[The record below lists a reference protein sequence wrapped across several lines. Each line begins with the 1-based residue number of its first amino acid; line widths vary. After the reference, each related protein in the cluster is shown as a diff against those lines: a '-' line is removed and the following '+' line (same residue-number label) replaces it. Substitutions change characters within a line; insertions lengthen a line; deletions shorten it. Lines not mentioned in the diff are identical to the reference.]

1 MEKGQKMSYTHVTV
15 PTQYVEAGGV
25 RHAYRRFGKPGGTP
39 LVFLVHFRGGMDNWD
54 PAVTDG
60 LAADREVILFDYA
73 GVAGSSGEV
82 PETFEAFGDDSAAV
96 IRALGI
102 SQADVL
108 GFSIGGY
115 VAQEVALRHPEL
127 VRRLVLVG
135 TAPRG
140 GEAEGRDPKALEVA
154 GNPVPTMEDFLFLF
168 FGPSEASRQAGEDF
182 WARRHQRT
190 VDVDPPSSMRVAKA
204 QVAAMGKW
212 REPVGERWSELKTIK
227 QPTLIVN
234 GSHDIMVPTIN
245 SYILQQHIPGAQL
258 IIYPD
263 AGHGSLFQYPEL
275 FVNHVSRFLDSERA
289 FG

>member
-1 MEKGQKMSYTHVTV
+1 MSYTHVTA
-15 PTQYVEAGGV
+15 PTQYVEAGGA

-54 PAVTDG
+54 PAITDG
-60 LAADREVILFDYA
+60 LAATREVILFDYA
-73 GVAGSSGEV
+73 GVAGSSGKV

-102 SQADVL
+102 TQADVL

-115 VAQEVALRHPEL
+115 IAQTLTLRHPDL

-135 TAPRG
+135 TGPRA
-140 GEAEGRDPKALEVA
+140 GEFEGQDPKIYEVAGRDPEISDD
-154 GNPVPTMEDFLFLF
+154 GYLFLF
-168 FGPSEASRQAGEDF
+168 FEPTETSQQAGKNF
-182 WARRHQRT
+182 LARRRQRT
-190 VDVDPPSSMRVAKA
+190 VDVVPRSSMQVAKA
-204 QVAAMGKW
+204 QVGAMGKW
-212 REPVGERWSELKTIK
+212 REQVGERWSELKTIQ
-227 QPTLIVN
+227 QPTLVVN
-234 GSHDIMVPTIN
+234 GSHDVMVPTIN

-263 AGHGSLFQYPEL
+263 SGHGSLFQYPEL
-275 FVNHVSRFLDSERA
+275 FVSHVSRFLDSERA

>member
-1 MEKGQKMSYTHVTV
+1 MSYTHVTA

-60 LAADREVILFDYA
+60 LAANREVILFDYA
-73 GVAGSSGEV
+73 GVAGSSGAV
-82 PETFEAFGDDSAAV
+82 PDTFEAFGDDAAAV

-102 SQADVL
+102 TKADVL

-115 VAQEVALRHPEL
+115 IAQTLTMRHPQL

-135 TAPRG
+135 TGPRA
-140 GEAEGRDPKALEVA
+140 GEFEGQDPKIYEVA
-154 GNPVPTMEDFLFLF
+154 GQDPEITKDGYLFLF
-168 FGPSEASRQAGEDF
+168 FEPTETSQQAGKDF

-190 VDVDPPSSMRVAKA
+190 VDVDPPSSMQVAKA
-204 QVAAMGKW
+204 QAVAMDKW
-212 REPVGERWSELKTIK
+212 REQVGERWSELKTIQ
-227 QPTLIVN
+227 QPTLVVN

-263 AGHGSLFQYPEL
+263 SGHGSHFQYPEL

>member
-1 MEKGQKMSYTHVTV
+1 MAHTHVTA
-15 PTQYVEAGGV
+15 PTQYMEAGGV

-60 LAADREVILFDYA
+60 LAANREVILFDYA

-82 PETFEAFGDDSAAV
+82 PETFEGFGDDSAAV

-102 SQADVL
+102 AQADVL

-115 VAQEVALRHPEL
+115 IAQTLTLRHPEL

-154 GNPVPTMEDFLFLF
+154 AHPVPTMEDFLFLF
-168 FGPSEASRQAGEDF
+168 FEPSEASQQAGKDF

-190 VDVDPPSSMRVAKA
+190 VDVDPPSGPEVTKA
-204 QVAAMGKW
+204 QVAAIMAW
-212 REPVGERWSELKTIK
+212 REPVGERFSQLASIH

-245 SYILQQHIPGAQL
+245 SYLLQQHIPAAQL

-263 AGHGSLFQYPEL
+263 SGHGALFQYPEL
-275 FVNHVSRFLDSERA
+275 FVHHVSRFLDSERP
-289 FG
+289 FT

>member
-1 MEKGQKMSYTHVTV
+1 MSHTHITA

-25 RHAYRRFGKPGGTP
+25 RHAYRRFGKPSGTP

-60 LAADREVILFDYA
+60 LAANREVILFDYP

-82 PETFEAFGDDSAAV
+82 PDTFEAFGDDSASV
-96 IRALGI
+96 IQALGI

-115 VAQEVALRHPEL
+115 VAQTLTLRHPEL

-135 TAPRG
+135 TGPRA
-140 GEAEGRDPKALEVA
+140 GEFEGQDPKIYEVA
-154 GNPVPTMEDFLFLF
+154 GQDPEITEDGYLFLF
-168 FGPSEASRQAGEDF
+168 FEPTETSQQAGKDF

-190 VDVDPPSSMRVAKA
+190 VDVDPPSSMQVAKA
-204 QVAAMGKW
+204 QAAAMDKW
-212 REPVGERWSELKTIK
+212 REQVGERWSELKTIQ
-227 QPTLIVN
+227 QPTLVVN

-263 AGHGSLFQYPEL
+263 SGHGSQFQYPEL

>member
-1 MEKGQKMSYTHVTV
+1 MSHTHITA

-60 LAADREVILFDYA
+60 LAANREVILFDYA
-73 GVAGSSGEV
+73 GVAGSSGEA
-82 PETFEAFGDDSAAV
+82 PDTFEGFADDSAAV

-115 VAQEVALRHPEL
+115 IAQTLTLRHPEL

-135 TAPRG
+135 TGPRA
-140 GEAEGRDPKALEVA
+140 GEFEGQDPKIYEVA
-154 GNPVPTMEDFLFLF
+154 GQDPEITKDGYLFLF
-168 FGPSEASRQAGEDF
+168 FEPTETSQQAGKDF

-190 VDVDPPSSMRVAKA
+190 VDVDPPSSMQVAKA
-204 QVAAMGKW
+204 QAAAMGEW
-212 REPVGERWSELKTIK
+212 REQVGERWSELKTIQ
-227 QPTLIVN
+227 QPTLVVN

-263 AGHGSLFQYPEL
+263 SGHGSLFQYPEL

>member
-1 MEKGQKMSYTHVTV
+1 MSHTHVTA

-60 LAADREVILFDYA
+60 LAANREVILFDYA
-73 GVAGSSGEV
+73 GVAGSSGEA
-82 PETFEAFGDDSAAV
+82 PDTFEGFADDSAAL

-115 VAQEVALRHPEL
+115 IAQTLTLRHPEL

-135 TAPRG
+135 TGPRA
-140 GEAEGRDPKALEVA
+140 GEFEGQDPKIYEVA
-154 GNPVPTMEDFLFLF
+154 GQDPEITKDGYLFLF
-168 FGPSEASRQAGEDF
+168 FEPTETSQQAGKDF

-190 VDVDPPSSMRVAKA
+190 VDVDPPSSMQVAKA
-204 QVAAMGKW
+204 QAAAMGEW
-212 REPVGERWSELKTIK
+212 REQVGERWSELKTIQ
-227 QPTLIVN
+227 QPTLVVN

-245 SYILQQHIPGAQL
+245 SYILQQHIPRAQL

-263 AGHGSLFQYPEL
+263 SGHGSLFQYPEL

>member
-1 MEKGQKMSYTHVTV
+1 MSYTHVTA

-39 LVFLVHFRGGMDNWD
+39 LVFCVHFRGGMDNWD

-60 LAADREVILFDYA
+60 LAANREVILFDYA

-82 PETFEAFGDDSAAV
+82 PETFEGFGDDSAAV

-102 SQADVL
+102 TQADVL

-154 GNPVPTMEDFLFLF
+154 ANPVPTMEDFLFLF
-168 FGPSEASRQAGEDF
+168 FEPSEASQQAGKEF

-190 VDVDPPSSMRVAKA
+190 VDVDPLSGPEVTKA
-204 QVAAMGKW
+204 QVAAIAAW
-212 REPVGERWSELKTIK
+212 REQVGERFSELKTIQ
-227 QPTLIVN
+227 QPTLVVN
-234 GSHDIMVPTIN
+234 GSHDVMVPTIN

-263 AGHGSLFQYPEL
+263 SGHGSLFQYPEL

>member
-1 MEKGQKMSYTHVTV
+1 MSHTHITA
-15 PTQYVEAGGV
+15 PTQYVEAVGV
-25 RHAYRRFGKPGGTP
+25 RHAYRRFGKPSGTP

-60 LAADREVILFDYA
+60 LAAHREVILFDYA
-73 GVAGSSGEV
+73 GVAGSSGEASD
-82 PETFEAFGDDSAAV
+82 TFEGFADDSAAV

-115 VAQEVALRHPEL
+115 IAQTLTLRHPEL

-135 TAPRG
+135 TGPRA
-140 GEAEGRDPKALEVA
+140 GEFEGQDPKIYEVA
-154 GNPVPTMEDFLFLF
+154 GQDPEITKDGYLFLF
-168 FGPSEASRQAGEDF
+168 FEPTETSQQAGKDF

-190 VDVDPPSSMRVAKA
+190 VDVDPPSSMQVAKA
-204 QVAAMGKW
+204 QAAAMGEW
-212 REPVGERWSELKTIK
+212 REQVGERWSELKTIQ
-227 QPTLIVN
+227 QPTLVVN

-263 AGHGSLFQYPEL
+263 SGHGSLFQYPEL

>member
-1 MEKGQKMSYTHVTV
+1 MSHTHITA

-60 LAADREVILFDYA
+60 LAANREVILFDYA
-73 GVAGSSGEV
+73 GVAGSSGEA
-82 PETFEAFGDDSAAV
+82 PDTFEGFGDDSAAV

-115 VAQEVALRHPEL
+115 IAQTLTLRHPEL
-127 VRRLVLVG
+127 VRGLVLVG
-135 TAPRG
+135 TGPRA
-140 GEAEGRDPKALEVA
+140 GEFEGQDPKIYEVA
-154 GNPVPTMEDFLFLF
+154 GQDPEITKDGYLFLF
-168 FGPSEASRQAGEDF
+168 FEPTETSQQAGKDF

-190 VDVDPPSSMRVAKA
+190 VDVDPPSSMQVAKA
-204 QVAAMGKW
+204 QAAAMGEW
-212 REPVGERWSELKTIK
+212 REQVGERWSELKTIQ
-227 QPTLIVN
+227 QPTLVVN

-245 SYILQQHIPGAQL
+245 SYILQQHIPRAQL

-263 AGHGSLFQYPEL
+263 SGHGSLFQYPEL

>member
-1 MEKGQKMSYTHVTV
+1 MSHTHITA

-60 LAADREVILFDYA
+60 LAANREVILFDYA
-73 GVAGSSGEV
+73 GVAGSSGEA
-82 PETFEAFGDDSAAV
+82 PDTFEGFADDSAAV

-115 VAQEVALRHPEL
+115 IAQTLTLRHPEL

-135 TAPRG
+135 TGPRA
-140 GEAEGRDPKALEVA
+140 GEFEGQDPKIYEVA
-154 GNPVPTMEDFLFLF
+154 GQDPEITKDGYLFLF
-168 FGPSEASRQAGEDF
+168 FEPTETSQQAGKDF

-190 VDVDPPSSMRVAKA
+190 VDVDLPSSMQVAKA
-204 QVAAMGKW
+204 QAAAMGEW
-212 REPVGERWSELKTIK
+212 REQVGERWSELKTIQ
-227 QPTLIVN
+227 QPTLVVN

-263 AGHGSLFQYPEL
+263 SGHGSLFQYPEL

>member
-1 MEKGQKMSYTHVTV
+1 MSHTHITA

-60 LAADREVILFDYA
+60 LAANREVILFDYA
-73 GVAGSSGEV
+73 GVAGSSGEA
-82 PETFEAFGDDSAAV
+82 PDTFEGFADDSAAV

-115 VAQEVALRHPEL
+115 IAQTLTLRHPEL

-135 TAPRG
+135 TGPRA
-140 GEAEGRDPKALEVA
+140 GEFEGQDPKIYEVA
-154 GNPVPTMEDFLFLF
+154 GQDPEITKDGYLFLF
-168 FGPSEASRQAGEDF
+168 FEPTETSQQAGKDF

-190 VDVDPPSSMRVAKA
+190 VDVDLPSSMQVAKA
-204 QVAAMGKW
+204 QAAAMGEW
-212 REPVGERWSELKTIK
+212 REQVGERWSELKTIQ
-227 QPTLIVN
+227 QPTLVVN

-245 SYILQQHIPGAQL
+245 SYILQQHIPDAQL

-263 AGHGSLFQYPEL
+263 SGHGSLFQYPEL

>member
-1 MEKGQKMSYTHVTV
+1 MSHTHITA

-39 LVFLVHFRGGMDNWD
+39 LVFLVHYRGGMDNWD
-54 PAVTDG
+54 PVITDG
-60 LAADREVILFDYA
+60 LAANREVILFDYA

-82 PETFEAFGDDSAAV
+82 PETFEAFGDDSASV

-115 VAQEVALRHPEL
+115 IAQTLTLRHPEL
-127 VRRLVLVG
+127 VRRLVLAG
-135 TAPRG
+135 TGPRA
-140 GEAEGRDPKALEVA
+140 GEFEGQDPKIYEVAGRDPEIDLE
-154 GNPVPTMEDFLFLF
+154 GYLFLF
-168 FGPSEASRQAGEDF
+168 FEPTGTSRQAGKDF

-190 VDVDPPSSMRVAKA
+190 VAVDPPSSMQVAKA
-204 QVAAMGKW
+204 QAGAMAKW
-212 REPVGERWSELKTIK
+212 REQVGERWSELKTIQ
-227 QPTLIVN
+227 QPTLIVQ
-234 GSHDIMVPTIN
+234 GTHDVMVPTIN
-245 SYILQQHIPGAQL
+245 SYIMQQHIPSAQL

-275 FVNHVSRFLDSERA
+275 FVSHVSRFLDSERP
-289 FG
+289 FS

>member
-1 MEKGQKMSYTHVTV
+1 MSHTHVTA

-60 LAADREVILFDYA
+60 LAANREVILFDYA

-82 PETFEAFGDDSAAV
+82 PNTFEAFGDDSAAV

-115 VAQEVALRHPEL
+115 IAQTLTLRHPEL
-127 VRRLVLVG
+127 VRRLVLAG
-135 TAPRG
+135 TGPRAGEFG
-140 GEAEGRDPKALEVA
+140 GQDPKIYEVA
-154 GNPVPTMEDFLFLF
+154 GHDPEITKDGYLFLF
-168 FGPSEASRQAGEDF
+168 FEPSEASQQAGKDF

-190 VDVDPPSSMRVAKA
+190 VDVDPPSSMQVAKA
-204 QVAAMGKW
+204 QAGAMGKW
-212 REPVGERWSELKTIK
+212 REQVGERWSELKTIQ

-234 GSHDIMVPTIN
+234 GSHDVMVPTIN

-263 AGHGSLFQYPEL
+263 SGHGALFQYPEL
-275 FVNHVSRFLDSERA
+275 FVSHVSRFLDSERA
-289 FG
+289 FS

>member
-1 MEKGQKMSYTHVTV
+1 MSHTHITA
-15 PTQYVEAGGV
+15 PTQYVETGGV

-60 LAADREVILFDYA
+60 LAANREVILFDYA
-73 GVAGSSGEV
+73 GVAGSSGEA
-82 PETFEAFGDDSAAV
+82 PDTFEGFADDSAAV

-115 VAQEVALRHPEL
+115 IAQTLTLRHPEL

-135 TAPRG
+135 TGPRA
-140 GEAEGRDPKALEVA
+140 GEFEGQDPKIYEVA
-154 GNPVPTMEDFLFLF
+154 GQDPEITKDGYLFLF
-168 FGPSEASRQAGEDF
+168 FEPTETSQRAGKDF

-190 VDVDPPSSMRVAKA
+190 VDVDPPSSMQVAKA
-204 QVAAMGKW
+204 QAAAMGEW
-212 REPVGERWSELKTIK
+212 REQVGERWSELKTIQ
-227 QPTLIVN
+227 QPTLVVN

-263 AGHGSLFQYPEL
+263 SGHGSLFQYPEL
-275 FVNHVSRFLDSERA
+275 FVNYVSRFLDSERA

>member
-1 MEKGQKMSYTHVTV
+1 MPHTHITA

-60 LAADREVILFDYA
+60 LAANREVILFDYA

-82 PETFEAFGDDSAAV
+82 PDTFEAFGDDSASV

-115 VAQEVALRHPEL
+115 IAQTLTLRHPEL

-135 TAPRG
+135 TGPRA
-140 GEAEGRDPKALEVA
+140 GEFEGQDPKIYKVA
-154 GNPVPTMEDFLFLF
+154 GQDPEITKDGYLFLF
-168 FGPSEASRQAGEDF
+168 FEPTETSQQAGKDF

-190 VDVDPPSSMRVAKA
+190 VDVDPPSSMQVAKA
-204 QVAAMGKW
+204 QAVAMDKW
-212 REPVGERWSELKTIK
+212 REQVGERWSELKTIQ
-227 QPTLIVN
+227 QPTLVVN

-263 AGHGSLFQYPEL
+263 SGHGSQFQYPEL

>member
-1 MEKGQKMSYTHVTV
+1 MSHTHITA
-15 PTQYVEAGGV
+15 PTQYVETGGV

-60 LAADREVILFDYA
+60 LAANREVILFDYA
-73 GVAGSSGEV
+73 GVAGSSGEA
-82 PETFEAFGDDSAAV
+82 PDTFEGFADDSAAV

-115 VAQEVALRHPEL
+115 IAQTLTLRHPEL

-135 TAPRG
+135 TGPRA
-140 GEAEGRDPKALEVA
+140 GEFEGQDPKIYEVA
-154 GNPVPTMEDFLFLF
+154 GQDPEITKDGYLFLF
-168 FGPSEASRQAGEDF
+168 FEPTETSQRAGKDF

-190 VDVDPPSSMRVAKA
+190 VDVDLPSSMQVAKA
-204 QVAAMGKW
+204 QVAAMGEW
-212 REPVGERWSELKTIK
+212 REQVGERWSELKTIQ
-227 QPTLIVN
+227 QPTLVVN

-263 AGHGSLFQYPEL
+263 SGHGSLFQYPEL

>member
-1 MEKGQKMSYTHVTV
+1 MSHTHITA

-60 LAADREVILFDYA
+60 LAANREVILFDYP

-82 PETFEAFGDDSAAV
+82 PDTFEAFGDDSASV

-115 VAQEVALRHPEL
+115 IAQTLTLRHPEL

-135 TAPRG
+135 TGPRA
-140 GEAEGRDPKALEVA
+140 GEFEGQDPKIYEVA
-154 GNPVPTMEDFLFLF
+154 GQDPDITEDGYLFLF
-168 FGPSEASRQAGEDF
+168 FEPTETSQQAGKDF
-182 WARRHQRT
+182 WARRTQRT
-190 VDVDPPSSMRVAKA
+190 VDVDPPSSMQVAKA
-204 QVAAMGKW
+204 QAAAMDKW
-212 REPVGERWSELKTIK
+212 REQVGERWSELKTIQ
-227 QPTLIVN
+227 QPTLVVN

-245 SYILQQHIPGAQL
+245 SYILQQHIPRAQL

-263 AGHGSLFQYPEL
+263 SGHGSQFQYPEL

>member
-1 MEKGQKMSYTHVTV
+1 MPHTHVTA

-60 LAADREVILFDYA
+60 LAANREVILFDYA

-115 VAQEVALRHPEL
+115 IAQTLTLRHPEL

-135 TAPRG
+135 TGPRA
-140 GEAEGRDPKALEVA
+140 GEFEGQDPKIYEV
-154 GNPVPTMEDFLFLF
+154 GGHDPEITKDGYMFLF
-168 FGPSEASRQAGEDF
+168 FEPSEASQQAGKEF

-190 VDVDPPSSMRVAKA
+190 VDVDPPSSMQVAKA
-204 QVAAMGKW
+204 QVGAMGKW
-212 REPVGERWSELKTIK
+212 REQVGERWSELKTIQ

-234 GSHDIMVPTIN
+234 GSHDVMVPTIN

-263 AGHGSLFQYPEL
+263 SGHGALFQYPEL
-275 FVNHVSRFLDSERA
+275 FVSHVSRFLDSERA

>member
-1 MEKGQKMSYTHVTV
+1 MSHTHITA

-60 LAADREVILFDYA
+60 LAAHREVILFDYA
-73 GVAGSSGEV
+73 GVAGSSGEA
-82 PETFEAFGDDSAAV
+82 PDTFEGFADDSAAV

-115 VAQEVALRHPEL
+115 IAQTLTLRHPGL

-135 TAPRG
+135 TGPRAG
-140 GEAEGRDPKALEVA
+140 KFEGQDLKIYEVA
-154 GNPVPTMEDFLFLF
+154 GQDPEITKDGYLFLF
-168 FGPSEASRQAGEDF
+168 FEPTETSQQAGKDF

-190 VDVDPPSSMRVAKA
+190 VDVDPPSSMQVAKA
-204 QVAAMGKW
+204 QAAAMGEW
-212 REPVGERWSELKTIK
+212 REQVGERWSELKTIQ
-227 QPTLIVN
+227 QPTLVVN

-263 AGHGSLFQYPEL
+263 SGHGSLFQYPEL

>member
-1 MEKGQKMSYTHVTV
+1 MSKEQNMSHTHITA

-60 LAADREVILFDYA
+60 LAANREVILFDYA

-82 PETFEAFGDDSAAV
+82 PDTFEAFGDDSASA

-115 VAQEVALRHPEL
+115 IAQTLTLRHPEL

-135 TAPRG
+135 TGPRA
-140 GEAEGRDPKALEVA
+140 GEFEGQDPKIYEVA
-154 GNPVPTMEDFLFLF
+154 GQDPDITEDGYLFLF
-168 FGPSEASRQAGEDF
+168 FEPTETSQQAGKDF

-190 VDVDPPSSMRVAKA
+190 VDVDPPSSMQVAKA
-204 QVAAMGKW
+204 QAAAMGKW
-212 REPVGERWSELKTIK
+212 REQVGERWSELKTIR
-227 QPTLIVN
+227 QPTLVVN

-245 SYILQQHIPGAQL
+245 SYIL
-258 IIYPD
+258 
-263 AGHGSLFQYPEL
+263 
-275 FVNHVSRFLDSERA
+275 
-289 FG
+289 